1 MTRPRKIT
9 DDEILATTRQ
19 LLQEHGLGVSTR
31 QIAAACGISEGVLF
45 QRFAT
50 KEGLIRAA
58 LSLPQIDVPALVS
71 GAATSGDARTDLEE
85 IGIVILEVLRRLLPL
100 YVPLLG
106 QPGFGIERVLS
117 EKSSP
122 FMQLLTALEHHL
134 TEEQAAGRIA
144 TDSPHR
150 VAFLVVST
158 LHNAALFEA
167 LLGPLPQVN
176 ESTVR
181 QLIGIVWTGLEPQ

>member
-31 QIAAACGISEGVLF
+31 QIAADCGISEGVLF

-58 LSLPQIDVPALVS
+58 LSLPQIDVPALV
-71 GAATSGDARTDLEE
+71 ADATTSGDARTDLEE

-134 TEEQAAGRIA
+134 TEER
-144 TDSPHR
+144 R
-150 VAFLVVST
+150 
-158 LHNAALFEA
+158 
-167 LLGPLPQVN
+167 
-176 ESTVR
+176 R
-181 QLIGIVWTGLEPQ
+181 QHLRE

>member
-31 QIAAACGISEGVLF
+31 QIAAACSISEGVLF

-58 LSLPQIDVPALVS
+58 LSLPQIDVPALV
-71 GAATSGDARTDLEE
+71 ADATTSGDARTDLEE
-85 IGIVILEVLRRLLPL
+85 IGIVILEVLRR
-100 YVPLLG
+100 
-106 QPGFGIERVLS
+106 
-117 EKSSP
+117 
-122 FMQLLTALEHHL
+122 MQLLTALEHHL

-176 ESTVR
+176 ETTVR
-181 QLIGIVWTGLEPQ
+181 HLIGIVWTGLEPR